1 MGRKILLVEDN
12 RDERELLSELLSSQ
26 GHDVETAGTFAEA
39 CELLQAHVFDT
50 VVTDLQLGGRDG
62 LEVIGAVSNF
72 QPGVPVIVV
81 TGHGSLSVAIEALRS
96 GAYDFITKPVDA
108 QLLEVALRRSLERR
122 AIQTQLEEL
131 RDTAPSRKRGAL
143 LGECTPMRRVYD
155 MIGRVADT
163 PSSVVV
169 TGESGTG
176 KELVARA
183 LHEMSSRRDQPF
195 VAINCSAVPASLLE
209 SELFGHE
216 KGAFTDAKRARDG
229 LFVQAHKGTLFLD
242 EIGDMPEE
250 MQPKLLRVLQEQVV
264 RPVGGDREHTVDV
277 RVVAAT
283 HRDLEEQIEKGK
295 FREDLYYRLNVVQI
309 HLPPLRSRGND
320 ILLLAAAFLKASAER
335 LGRNVSEL
343 SPEAAEL
350 LLNFDWPGNVRQ
362 LQNCIERGVTLARFE
377 QLTPQDL
384 PEKVRN
390 FRAPAETGAFAVDPE
405 HIVPLHVLE
414 RRYIEQVLR
423 AAGDN
428 KSQAARL
435 LGVDR
440 RTLYR
445 KLEGYQEGESVVTEG
460 EAQR

>member
-1 MGRKILLVEDN
+1 MARKILLVEDN
-12 RDERELLSELLSSQ
+12 RDELELLSELLSGQ
-26 GHDVETAGTFAEA
+26 DHDVKPASGFSEA
-39 CELLQAHVFDT
+39 CELLQSHVFDT
-50 VVTDLQLGGRDG
+50 VVTDLQLGGRGG

-81 TGHGSLSVAIEALRS
+81 TGHGSLNVAIEALRS

-108 QLLEVALRRSLERR
+108 QLLEAALRRSLEHR

-131 RDTAPSRKRGAL
+131 REARPARIPGAL
-143 LGECTPMRRVYD
+143 LGECVPMKRVYD
-155 MIGRVADT
+155 LIERVADT

-216 KGAFTDAKRARDG
+216 KGAFTDAKRSRDG
-229 LFVQAHKGTLFLD
+229 LFVQAHRGTVFLD

-264 RPVGGDREHTVDV
+264 RPVGGDRETPVDV

-283 HRDLEEQIEKGK
+283 HRDLEEQIERGK

-320 ILLLAAAFLKASAER
+320 ILLLASAFLKASAEK
-335 LGRNVSEL
+335 LERNVSEF

-362 LQNCIERGVTLARFE
+362 LQNCIERGVSLARFE

-390 FRAPAETGAFAVDPE
+390 FQAPATVGAFSVDPE
-405 HIVPLHVLE
+405 HIVPLSVIE
-414 RRYIEQVLR
+414 RRYIEQVLH
-423 AAGDN
+423 AVGDN

-435 LGVDR
+435 LGEDR

-445 KLEGYQEGESVVTEG
+445 KLNGYQECDTGIMAGEFQS
-460 EAQR
+460 

>member
-12 RDERELLSELLSSQ
+12 GDERALLAELLTRQ
-26 GHDVETAGTFAEA
+26 GHDVKPASGFPEA
-39 CELLQAHVFDT
+39 CELLQEFVFDT
-50 VVTDLQLGGRDG
+50 VVTDLQLAGHDG

-81 TGHGSLSVAIEALRS
+81 TGYGSLNVAIDALRS

-122 AIQTQLEEL
+122 SIQTQLEQL
-131 RDTAPSRKRGAL
+131 RDARPLRERGAL
-143 LGECTPMRRVYD
+143 LGECTPMKRVYEL
-155 MIGRVADT
+155 IGRIADT

-183 LHEMSSRRDQPF
+183 LHEASSRRDQPF

-216 KGAFTDAKRARDG
+216 KGAFTDAKRSRDG
-229 LFVQAHKGTLFLD
+229 LFVQAHRGTLFLD
-242 EIGDMPEE
+242 EIGDMPDE

-277 RVVAAT
+277 RVIAAT
-283 HRDLEEQIEKGK
+283 HRDLEDQIEQGK

-320 ILLLAAAFLKASAER
+320 ILLLASAFLRESAER

-390 FRAPAETGAFAVDPE
+390 FQAPAETSAFSVDPE
-405 HIVPLHVLE
+405 HIVPLDTIE

-423 AAGDN
+423 AVGNN
-428 KSQAARL
+428 KSLAARL

-445 KLEGYQEGESVVTEG
+445 KLDGYQDGETEIT
-460 EAQR
+460 AAASRR

>member
-12 RDERELLSELLSSQ
+12 RDERELLSELLRGQ
-26 GHDVETAGTFAEA
+26 DHDVEPASGFSEA
-39 CELLQAHVFDT
+39 CELLQSQVFDT

-81 TGHGSLSVAIEALRS
+81 TGHGSLNVAIEALRS

-131 RDTAPSRKRGAL
+131 REPRSSRELGAL
-143 LGECTPMRRVYD
+143 LGECAPMKRVYEL
-155 MIGRVADT
+155 MERVADT

-183 LHEMSSRRDQPF
+183 LHDLSSRRDQPF

-216 KGAFTDAKRARDG
+216 KGAFTDAKRSRDG
-229 LFVQAHKGTLFLD
+229 LFVQAHRGTVFLD

-264 RPVGGDREHTVDV
+264 RPVGGDRETSVDV

-283 HRDLEEQIEKGK
+283 HRDLEEQIERGR

-320 ILLLAAAFLKASAER
+320 ILVLAAAFLKSSAER
-335 LGRNVSEL
+335 LGRPVREI

-390 FRAPAETGAFAVDPE
+390 FQAPATVGGFSVDPE
-405 HIVPLHVLE
+405 HIVPLNVIE

-445 KLEGYQEGESVVTEG
+445 KLEGYQECDTGITAGES
-460 EAQR
+460 QS

>member
-1 MGRKILLVEDN
+1 MGRRILLVEDDG
-12 RDERELLSELLSSQ
+12 DERELLSQLLSGQ
-26 GHDVETAGTFAEA
+26 GYDVEAVGGYSEA
-39 CELLQAHVFDT
+39 RDVLQARAFDT

-62 LEVIGAVSNF
+62 LQVIAAVSEF

-81 TGHGSLSVAIEALRS
+81 TGHGSLNVAIDALRS

-108 QLLEVALRRSLERR
+108 QLLEVALRRSIEHRS
-122 AIQTQLEEL
+122 IQTQLQKL
-131 RDTAPSRKRGAL
+131 REARPSRERGGL
-143 LGECTPMRRVYD
+143 IGECSAMKRIYD
-155 MIGRVADT
+155 LIGRVADT

-183 LHEMSSRRDQPF
+183 LHELSSRREHRF
-195 VAINCSAVPASLLE
+195 VAINCSAVPAALLE

-216 KGAFTDAKRARDG
+216 KGAFTDARQAREG

-242 EIGDMPEE
+242 EIGDMPDE

-264 RPVGGDREHTVDV
+264 RPVGGDRELAGDV
-277 RVVAAT
+277 RVIAAT
-283 HRDLEEQIEKGK
+283 HRDLEDQIERGK
-295 FREDLYYRLNVVQI
+295 FREDLFYRLNVVQI
-309 HLPPLRSRGND
+309 HLPPLRKRGND
-320 ILLLAAAFLKASAER
+320 ILLLAAAFLQESAGR
-335 LGRNVSEL
+335 LGRNVREL

-350 LLNFDWPGNVRQ
+350 LLSFDWPGNVRQ

-384 PEKVRN
+384 PEQVRN
-390 FRAPAETGAFAVDPE
+390 FQAPAESGAVSVDPE
-405 HIVPLHVLE
+405 HLVPLEVIE
-414 RRYIEQVLR
+414 RRHIEHALR
-423 AAGDN
+423 AVGNN

-445 KLEGYQEGESVVTEG
+445 KLEGYQECEGAVTGHESL
-460 EAQR
+460 

>member
-1 MGRKILLVEDN
+1 MRRTILLVEDN
-12 RDERELLSELLSSQ
+12 RDERELLSELLTTQ
-26 GHDVETAGTFAEA
+26 GYEVVAVSGFTEA
-39 CELLQAHVFDT
+39 CERLQEQVFDT
-50 VVTDLQLGGRDG
+50 ILTDLQLEGRDG

-81 TGHGSLSVAIEALRS
+81 TGHGNLNVAIDALRK

-108 QLLEVALRRSLERR
+108 PLLEVALRRSLEHRT
-122 AIQTQLEEL
+122 IQTQLRQL
-131 RDTAPSRKRGAL
+131 REQRPSHERGRL
-143 LGECTPMRRVYD
+143 LGECGPMKRVYD
-155 MIGRVADT
+155 LIGRVSDT

-183 LHEMSSRRDQPF
+183 LHEGSSRREHPF

-209 SELFGHE
+209 AELFGHE
-216 KGAFTDAKRARDG
+216 KGAFTDAKRSREG
-229 LFVQAHKGTLFLD
+229 LFVQAHRGTIFLD
-242 EIGDMPEE
+242 EIGDMPGE

-264 RPVGGDREHTVDV
+264 RPVGGDREREVDV

-283 HRDLEEQIEKGK
+283 HRDLEDQIEKGQ
-295 FREDLYYRLNVVQI
+295 FREDLFYRLNVIQI

-320 ILLLAAAFLKASAER
+320 ILLLASAFLKESAER

-362 LQNCIERGVTLARFE
+362 LQNCIERGVTLARFA

-390 FRAPAETGAFAVDPE
+390 FEPPAVTAGFSVDLE
-405 HIVPLHVLE
+405 HIVPLEVIE

-423 AAGDN
+423 AVDNN

-435 LGVDR
+435 LGLDR

-445 KLEGYQEGESVVTEG
+445 KLDGYQEDVSGS
-460 EAQR
+460 